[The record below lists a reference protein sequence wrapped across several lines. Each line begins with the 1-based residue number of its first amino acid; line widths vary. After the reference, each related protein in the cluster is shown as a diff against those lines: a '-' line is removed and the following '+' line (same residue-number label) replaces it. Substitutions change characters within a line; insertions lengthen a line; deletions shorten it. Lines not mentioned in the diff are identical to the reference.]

1 MRISFNELRKC
12 FAGKTSSVYCNENK
26 DIYFDDAELIT
37 TKKISYLEKYLYV
50 GKTSEFKKNIDKNS
64 NGCFILINDD
74 STILEQYANNKLNII
89 EINKS
94 ENIFEIYND
103 VRALFRRSEKY
114 NQFKISLLEA
124 LVSGSNLDKIV
135 NVASNL
141 IGNPLVIIDLSFK
154 VLANSSIENITDLL
168 WEDNVKKGY
177 CSYEFIA
184 ELSKLDTIK
193 KGKKANYPYIV
204 TCPAS
209 PTKKVVYKISVG
221 DKTIGNILLLECKK
235 QIDDDDYSYLM
246 LISKIIGKK
255 LEEKQFYKTTR
266 NVLAEEILYDL
277 LENNTDKEMM
287 KERLKNDSLNF
298 SNYMSALVVD
308 MTHYELKHSVYV
320 RYLNLNLLKFFPI
333 SNSIYYN
340 GNIVIINSNEHF
352 IEKKNEIEKVKNFL
366 SENNLKM
373 GISSEFSSIE
383 DCSIYYEQALKSL
396 EIGKILEPKKCI
408 YQFQDIEPYNFIYMS
423 KNKILKEDFYNDSL
437 YILKKYDDKN
447 SSELYKT
454 LYSYLKNNHNMTK
467 TAEDMFI
474 HRNTL
479 RYRLEKIS
487 DIIGIDLDKD
497 DNSFKLYYAFKSTD
511 FYKKLSITHLLK

>member
-1 MRISFNELRKC
+1 MSVSFNELQKC
-12 FAGKTSSVYCNENK
+12 FEKKIASVYCSNNQN
-26 DIYFDDAELIT
+26 IYFDDAELIT
-37 TKKISYLEKYLYV
+37 TKKTLYLEKYLYI
-50 GKTSEFKKNIDKNS
+50 GKISTFKKNINENS
-64 NGCFILINDD
+64 MGSFILVNDD
-74 STILEQYANNKLNII
+74 STTLGKYASNTLNII
-89 EINKS
+89 EINKD
-94 ENIFEIYND
+94 ENILEIYND
-103 VRALFRRSEKY
+103 VRALFRRNEKY

-124 LVSGSNLDKIV
+124 LVSGANLDKII
-135 NVASNL
+135 NVASTL
-141 IGNPLVIIDLSFK
+141 INNPLVVIDLSFK
-154 VLANSSIENITDLL
+154 VLASSSIKNVTDLL
-168 WEDNVKKGY
+168 WEDNIKKGY

-193 KGKKANYPYIV
+193 KGKKSNYPYIV

-209 PTKKVVYKISVG
+209 PTKKVVYKISVNG
-221 DKTIGNILLLECKK
+221 KTIGNILLLECQK
-235 QIDDDDYSYLM
+235 QIDNDDYSYLM
-246 LISKIIGKK
+246 LISKIIAKK

-266 NVLAEEILYDL
+266 NVVAEEILYDL
-277 LENNTDKEMM
+277 LENNIDKEMM

-308 MTHYELKHSVYV
+308 MSNYELKHSVYV
-320 RYLNLNLLKFFPI
+320 RYLNLNLLRFFPI

-366 SENNLKM
+366 SRNNLKI

-383 DCSIYYEQALKSL
+383 DCSIYYEQAVKSL
-396 EIGKILEPKKCI
+396 EIGKILEPEKCI

-447 SSELYKT
+447 GSELYIT
-454 LYSYLKNNHNMTK
+454 LYNYLKNNHNMTK

-511 FYKKLSITHLLK
+511 FYKKLSAAHLLK